1 MEKLKV
7 LGDDLF
13 DDPTEDDLLTDSEAE
28 EATRSLQRLLD
39 DNSAKPIPIPSHKR
53 SPVVKYHEE
62 GKSIFVLRSKL
73 SEYFLLFEKQQGKI
87 MNLNQQFPHSFNVRG
102 HLLLLGDK
110 NLAKRCQC
118 RAFFR
123 EGRKQNQF
131 SILFF
136 SVILIVPL

>member
-62 GKSIFVLRSKL
+62 GKSIFGLLSKKKTLNRVLC
-73 SEYFLLFEKQQGKI
+73 FLKSNNAFYEFESTI
-87 MNLNQQFPHSFNVRG
+87 SPSFNVRG
-102 HLLLLGDK
+102 HLL
-110 NLAKRCQC
+110 
-118 RAFFR
+118 F
-123 EGRKQNQF
+123 GR
-131 SILFF
+131 
-136 SVILIVPL
+136 

>member
-62 GKSIFVLRSKL
+62 GKSIFVLRWKL
-73 SEYFLLFEKQQGKI
+73 LKILLFKKQQGTRYS
-87 MNLNQQFPHSFNVRG
+87 L
-102 HLLLLGDK
+102 
-110 NLAKRCQC
+110 
-118 RAFFR
+118 
-123 EGRKQNQF
+123 
-131 SILFF
+131 
-136 SVILIVPL
+136 

>member
-62 GKSIFVLRSKL
+62 GKSIFVLRWKL
-73 SEYFLLFEKQQGKI
+73 LEYYFAIRKATGNAIML
-87 MNLNQQFPHSFNVRG
+87 MNLNQQFPPLSMLEAISF
-102 HLLLLGDK
+102 
-110 NLAKRCQC
+110 
-118 RAFFR
+118 F
-123 EGRKQNQF
+123 
-131 SILFF
+131 
-136 SVILIVPL
+136 